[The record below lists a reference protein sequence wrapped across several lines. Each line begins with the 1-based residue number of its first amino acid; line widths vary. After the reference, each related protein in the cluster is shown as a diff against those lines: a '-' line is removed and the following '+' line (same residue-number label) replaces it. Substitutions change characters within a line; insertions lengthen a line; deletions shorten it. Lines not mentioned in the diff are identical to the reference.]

1 MKPTWW
7 LLYAIGLS
15 LVGGLALV
23 ELFVR
28 EDGVRSV
35 LQVAVVVMG
44 FALMAFWSRR
54 NRVALE
60 LDDCGRRRGTVGRS
74 RVASTAR
81 PAELVEKGSSSGS
94 LRVPE
99 TAGRARR

>member
-15 LVGGLALV
+15 LVGVLALV

-28 EDGVRSV
+28 EGGVRTV
-35 LQVAVVVMG
+35 LEVVVVVIG
-44 FALMAFWSRR
+44 FALMAFWNRC
-54 NRVALE
+54 NRVARE
-60 LDDCGRRRGTVGRS
+60 LDEYCRRRGTVGRA

-81 PAELVEKGSSSGS
+81 SAGLVEKGSGSVS
-94 LRVPE
+94 LRIPE
-99 TAGRARR
+99 AAGRAWR

>member
-15 LVGGLALV
+15 LVGVLALV
-23 ELFVR
+23 ELFVPEKGLR
-28 EDGVRSV
+28 VV
-35 LQVAVVVMG
+35 LQIVVGVIG
-44 FALMAFWSRR
+44 FAVMAFWNRR

-60 LDDCGRRRGTVGRS
+60 LDECRRRGGPVRHG

-81 PAELVEKGSSSGS
+81 AAEMVEKGNGSGP
-94 LRVPE
+94 LRVPVP
-99 TAGRARR
+99 AGRARR

>member
-7 LLYAIGLS
+7 LLYAIGVS

-23 ELFVR
+23 ELSVP
-28 EDGVRSV
+28 EEGVRVV
-35 LQVAVVVMG
+35 LQIFVVVIG
-44 FALMAFWSRR
+44 FSLMALWNRH

-60 LDDCGRRRGTVGRS
+60 LDECRRRSGPTRHG

-81 PAELVEKGSSSGS
+81 AAEMVQNGNGSGP
-94 LRVPE
+94 LRMPE
-99 TAGRARR
+99 PAGRARR